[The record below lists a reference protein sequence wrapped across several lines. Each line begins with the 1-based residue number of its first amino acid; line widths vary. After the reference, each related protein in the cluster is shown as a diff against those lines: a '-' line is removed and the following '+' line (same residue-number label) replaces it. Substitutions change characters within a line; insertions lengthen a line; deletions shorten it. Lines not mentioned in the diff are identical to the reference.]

1 MRQVAEA
8 FGLEEA
14 GAGLRA
20 EQRRLDALR
29 VGQALTLSAPEL
41 RVLVISQALADF
53 EARGVA
59 MVRGCAQHKEAR
71 PTPACRPAAPAC
83 SCLRPCVLV

>member
-71 PTPACRPAAPAC
+71 PPPPLACR
-83 SCLRPCVLV
+83 